1 MSRFLTWALLLA
13 WGTPPLLAVEGSA
26 LPQSGKE
33 DLATTTTA
41 AATGGVNL
49 KALRLAIEDLIATFG
64 PGYPKGYEYLA
75 RLEVLE
81 KNGAEGDLAEFTALK
96 REALLANPLLR
107 FDKLLLVRREEKGDL
122 GLTPNWGGKVDIA
135 KTGYDNE
142 IVILSPVTP
151 EGTLTT
157 LYRPTD
163 HEFVGDLDLDW
174 NAERLLFTMPSQKGA
189 GPWNV
194 YELALDASTGQAS
207 QAPRQVMEDLPDA
220 DSYDACYLPDGRIVF
235 SSTASQTVCPCWG
248 RYASHSAAQLY
259 LLDPSGGRVRQLCF
273 DQDHNWCPTVT
284 NDGRVLYLRW
294 EYTDAPHFF
303 TRLLFTMN
311 PDGTGQTAYYASNSY
326 WPNAVFDAR
335 PVPGHASLVVGVVGG
350 HHGTARAGELVLFD
364 AGKGQAENEGVV
376 QRIPG
381 YGQTVEP
388 MIRDALVDESWPK
401 FLHPFPLGDPAMT
414 NGPTDQPAVG
424 ARRCPSVPAGGGKY
438 FLVSCKQDPTAAW
451 VLCLADV
458 FDNIVP
464 IRSVPGSALLE
475 PFPLVNRPQP
485 PAIPDRVQLDRKDA
499 TGVLSDVY
507 AGPGLGG
514 VPRGTVKQLRLFAYH
529 YAYRGTGGH

>member
-1 MSRFLTWALLLA
+1 VTSRVTTRRRFLGSTAAHRCGLWMSRFLTCALLLA
-13 WGTPPLLAVEGSA
+13 WTAPPLFAVEGSA
-26 LPQSGKE
+26 LPPSGKE
-33 DLATTTTA
+33 DLAA
-41 AATGGVNL
+41 AAPSTAGVNL

-64 PGYPKGYEYLA
+64 PRYTKGREYLA
-75 RLEVLE
+75 RLEALE
-81 KNGAEGDLAEFTALK
+81 KSGVEGDLTALAALK

-122 GLTPNWGGKVDIA
+122 GLTPNWGGKIDIA

-142 IVILSPVTP
+142 IVVLSPVGP

-157 LYRPTD
+157 VYRPAN
-163 HEFVGDLDLDW
+163 HEFVGDLDLDC
-174 NAERLLFTMPSQKGA
+174 NADRLLFSMPSQGGA

-194 YELALDASTGQAS
+194 YELALDASTGQDQPSVGARL
-207 QAPRQVMEDLPDA
+207 APRQVTEDLPDV
-220 DSYDACYLPDGRIVF
+220 DSYDACYLPDGRIIF
-235 SSTASQTVCPCWG
+235 SSTAAQNVCPCWG
-248 RYASHSAAQLY
+248 RSASHSAAALY
-259 LLDPSGGRVRQLCF
+259 LLDPGGGRVRQLCF
-273 DQDHNWCPTVT
+273 DQDHNWCPTVI

-364 AGKGQAENEGVV
+364 AGKGQAENEGVI

-414 NGPTDQPAVG
+414 
-424 ARRCPSVPAGGGKY
+424 AGGGKY
-438 FLVSCKQDPTAAW
+438 FLVSCKLEPTAAW

-475 PFPLVNRPQP
+475 PFPLVDRPLP

-499 TGVLSDVY
+499 TVVLSDVY
-507 AGPGLGG
+507 AGPGLKG
-514 VPRGTVKQLRLFAYH
+514 VPR
-529 YAYRGTGGH
+529 